1 MVEHVILPLGYLTM
15 TPHREVE
22 GEVPLEEE
30 GAGGEPLEGEVV
42 GGRATTGGRGQKE
55 RTLTDLGVL
64 SSRPSSREVPSS
76 SEVHSREEEEEE
88 EEEVGEEVG
97 EEEAGEEEGG
107 GGDDGGDGK
116 GVDKKGWLR
125 VNGKLPKQVPANEEQ
140 KWLIEPTGKE

>member
-1 MVEHVILPLGYLTM
+1 MAWVSYARSSACLVGVVEHVILPPGYLTM

-64 SSRPSSREVPSS
+64 SSRPSSSEVPSG
-76 SEVHSREEEEEE
+76 EEEDDE
-88 EEEVGEEVG
+88 EEEVRDGAEEEV
-97 EEEAGEEEGG
+97 EEEAG
-107 GGDDGGDGK
+107 DTS
-116 GVDKKGWLR
+116 
-125 VNGKLPKQVPANEEQ
+125 
-140 KWLIEPTGKE
+140 PTYL